1 MAKVGRSNR
10 RLREQLERSVPAV
23 GLNLAEG
30 WARTGGNERQ
40 RFETAI
46 GEARET
52 MMALELASALGYLEP
67 SETAEAVDCLDKII
81 AMTFKLSRSRP
92 RRAS

>member
-1 MAKVGRSNR
+1 LK
-10 RLREQLERSVPAV
+10 EQLEGSVPAV

-30 WARTGGNERQ
+30 WGRSGGNQRQ

-52 MMALELASALGYLEP
+52 MMALEIADALGYV
-67 SETAEAVDCLDKII
+67 ETRGIAEAVDCADKII
-81 AMTFKLSRSRP
+81 AQTVRLMRSEC
-92 RRAS
+92 RRSW

>member
-1 MAKVGRSNR
+1 M
-10 RLREQLERSVPAV
+10 PAV

-30 WARTGGNERQ
+30 WGRSGGNQRQ

-52 MMALELASALGYLEP
+52 MMALEIAEALGYVDA
-67 SETAEAVDCLDKII
+67 SETAEALDCADEII
-81 AMTFKLSRSRP
+81 AQTVRLMRSGV
-92 RRAS
+92 RRSW